1 MTRGFLDPVTSLGP
15 LQSYLADLGC
25 GEMTRQDVFL
35 LRPSDTF
42 GLTPGTGQIE
52 FNVKARFALCH
63 QNADKNVPSFSV
75 LRRVERATRSVAT
88 VRVKNPFY
96 SQGQTLH
103 LIPAFWLLEPC
114 FEERETRYGALW
126 RSRCSGRCTRRSR
139 PSFLPDI
146 TATTTRLK
154 RDRLMFVDEHPGFF
168 LPPSSSISFRTA
180 IVRQRLRP
188 RFPALWYVYLF
199 ALLSTNPLTTLSE
212 DFWLGVVDRDVEDII
227 PPLLLGY
234 GLRATLRRTG
244 LRGPSL
250 HDLWNITDVAGVAWD
265 VVFATRPYPI
275 WLRAGGINQMSTLHT
290 TPDYRYS
297 FGYSRPVLAGPRFVL
312 AVAPGSC
319 RSCFAPVY
327 HLVCRGL
334 GWGHYCLMDWVRVGR
349 PRSFDLV
356 SRNLLVIVVEDI
368 GFKIVSTQFRLEG
381 ADASLCKRS
390 RLGGVGYSRRCGSRR
405 GREREREIGCLEG
418 EFRLWNLFGFF
429 YRGTDFIYSNRS
441 ARSVVHI
448 VDRCEAISVR
458 ILESSTRR
466 RLLDVSSSRNTRTTE
481 EYDWLKID
489 ASSTNLQ
496 LQCGSGADL
505 KRQRR
510 MTSPSATSLTLPE
523 KTSPS
528 GRPPSPLRN
537 EFMPNTFTG
546 IDMDAESEACE
557 DDEEDEDNR
566 WMRSPSPSSSMSQIA
581 ATFAQRMGTWM
592 SPAKSP
598 NALPTDAEL
607 EAEAERERER
617 SRREAERILT
627 EEAAGRRLVEDRVL
641 AMLESTRSL
650 PPPPSRSQTMPNPPS
665 PASSQTGLWSV
676 VKNKLTP
683 TKELTP
689 AQQVIQE
696 TKARDKKG
704 SKGKEKAWPAN
715 TANKFSDPA
724 FLNLNSTLPTTPPRR
739 PVSSPNVSPTP
750 SRPSP
755 TIPPPN
761 LSPSPMR
768 TGEPSS
774 VSSPSREAPPLYAQF
789 DANGTLD
796 VHVTLLTI
804 AKRFEKLEKWTVG
817 HVRALEERMSDV
829 ERWLVDKEKEKE
841 DEQVS
846 EKETHDSA
854 KEIQEIREELSEMQ
868 SRVGELGREMAKI
881 ATAPANLSSG
891 PTRQSAEII
900 APQLTSSTMVT
911 PHHNRYQSQQA
922 TISPPLGSAKTSASR
937 LPYPTGDY
945 ASPPD
950 STIASFSPPVSPP
963 HSRPVS
969 ISGLPNPAPSTS
981 STSSAS
987 SVTSATSG
995 LPPPSISSSR
1005 RTSISPTPTPRKRYT
1020 VALGGP
1026 IVAPEEQQSIGRA
1039 FFSESPGAV
1048 SDDEK
1053 DEDDDDDFGEETI
1066 GKKSSAR
1073 MLSETSPPPS
1083 LNDRRTRTQSTP
1095 TAPLTPRVRSK
1106 SSERSLSLSS
1116 NASGAAGTFVDP
1128 YKVRQQTMSAN
1139 KVAMPKPIGKVP
1151 IGQLVAFFDGD
1162 KK

>member
-1 MTRGFLDPVTSLGP
+1 MSSPSH
-15 LQSYLADLGC
+15 QS
-25 GEMTRQDVFL
+25 
-35 LRPSDTF
+35 
-42 GLTPGTGQIE
+42 
-52 FNVKARFALCH
+52 
-63 QNADKNVPSFSV
+63 
-75 LRRVERATRSVAT
+75 TRS
-88 VRVKNPFY
+88 
-96 SQGQTLH
+96 
-103 LIPAFWLLEPC
+103 
-114 FEERETRYGALW
+114 
-126 RSRCSGRCTRRSR
+126 
-139 PSFLPDI
+139 
-146 TATTTRLK
+146 
-154 RDRLMFVDEHPGFF
+154 M
-168 LPPSSSISFRTA
+168 SS
-180 IVRQRLRP
+180 
-188 RFPALWYVYLF
+188 
-199 ALLSTNPLTTLSE
+199 
-212 DFWLGVVDRDVEDII
+212 
-227 PPLLLGY
+227 
-234 GLRATLRRTG
+234 
-244 LRGPSL
+244 
-250 HDLWNITDVAGVAWD
+250 
-265 VVFATRPYPI
+265 
-275 WLRAGGINQMSTLHT
+275 
-290 TPDYRYS
+290 
-297 FGYSRPVLAGPRFVL
+297 
-312 AVAPGSC
+312 
-319 RSCFAPVY
+319 
-327 HLVCRGL
+327 
-334 GWGHYCLMDWVRVGR
+334 
-349 PRSFDLV
+349 
-356 SRNLLVIVVEDI
+356 
-368 GFKIVSTQFRLEG
+368 
-381 ADASLCKRS
+381 
-390 RLGGVGYSRRCGSRR
+390 
-405 GREREREIGCLEG
+405 
-418 EFRLWNLFGFF
+418 
-429 YRGTDFIYSNRS
+429 
-441 ARSVVHI
+441 
-448 VDRCEAISVR
+448 
-458 ILESSTRR
+458 
-466 RLLDVSSSRNTRTTE
+466 
-481 EYDWLKID
+481 
-489 ASSTNLQ
+489 NLQ
-496 LQCGSGADL
+496 LPTGPGADL

-523 KTSPS
+523 KTSPA

-537 EFMPNTFTG
+537 EFIPNTFTG
-546 IDMDAESEACE
+546 IDMDAESEAGDD
-557 DDEEDEDNR
+557 DDEEEDNR

-598 NALPTDAEL
+598 NGLPTDAEL

-627 EEAAGRRLVEDRVL
+627 EEAAGRKLVEDRVL

-665 PASSQTGLWSV
+665 PASSQKDGLWSV

-715 TANKFSDPA
+715 TSNKFSDPA
-724 FLNLNSTLPTTPPRR
+724 FLNLNSTLPTTPPPRR

-846 EKETHDSA
+846 IHEKEKDTHDSA
-854 KEIQEIREELSEMQ
+854 KDVQEIREELSEMQ

-922 TISPPLGSAKTSASR
+922 TISPPLGSAKTSTSR

-950 STIASFSPPVSPP
+950 STIIPQGSFSPPVSPP
-963 HSRPVS
+963 PHSRAVS
-969 ISGLPNPAPSTS
+969 ISGLPNPAASTSSMS
-981 STSSAS
+981 STSSVTSAT
-987 SVTSATSG
+987 TSATSG

-1026 IVAPEEQQSIGRA
+1026 IVPPHEPEEQQSIGRA

-1053 DEDDDDDFGEETI
+1053 GKDEEDDDDDDFGEETI

-1083 LNDRRTRTQSTP
+1083 LSDRRTRTQSVYGFSSLQTP

-1116 NASGAAGTFVDP
+1116 NASIGAGTFVDP

>member
-1 MTRGFLDPVTSLGP
+1 MCEARTEAIHDPRHPTLLIPSTPRVNVNEVSLP
-15 LQSYLADLGC
+15 TLLTFFHHHRRPLGC
-25 GEMTRQDVFL
+25 TPPPHLQA
-35 LRPSDTF
+35 DT
-42 GLTPGTGQIE
+42 GVGPIE
-52 FNVKARFALCH
+52 
-63 QNADKNVPSFSV
+63 D
-75 LRRVERATRSVAT
+75 
-88 VRVKNPFY
+88 
-96 SQGQTLH
+96 
-103 LIPAFWLLEPC
+103 
-114 FEERETRYGALW
+114 
-126 RSRCSGRCTRRSR
+126 
-139 PSFLPDI
+139 
-146 TATTTRLK
+146 
-154 RDRLMFVDEHPGFF
+154 
-168 LPPSSSISFRTA
+168 
-180 IVRQRLRP
+180 
-188 RFPALWYVYLF
+188 
-199 ALLSTNPLTTLSE
+199 
-212 DFWLGVVDRDVEDII
+212 
-227 PPLLLGY
+227 
-234 GLRATLRRTG
+234 
-244 LRGPSL
+244 
-250 HDLWNITDVAGVAWD
+250 AGVD
-265 VVFATRPYPI
+265 
-275 WLRAGGINQMSTLHT
+275 GG
-290 TPDYRYS
+290 
-297 FGYSRPVLAGPRFVL
+297 
-312 AVAPGSC
+312 
-319 RSCFAPVY
+319 
-327 HLVCRGL
+327 
-334 GWGHYCLMDWVRVGR
+334 
-349 PRSFDLV
+349 
-356 SRNLLVIVVEDI
+356 
-368 GFKIVSTQFRLEG
+368 TQQ
-381 ADASLCKRS
+381 KR
-390 RLGGVGYSRRCGSRR
+390 
-405 GREREREIGCLEG
+405 
-418 EFRLWNLFGFF
+418 
-429 YRGTDFIYSNRS
+429 
-441 ARSVVHI
+441 
-448 VDRCEAISVR
+448 
-458 ILESSTRR
+458 
-466 RLLDVSSSRNTRTTE
+466 
-481 EYDWLKID
+481 ID
-489 ASSTNLQ
+489 AEEMSAI
-496 LQCGSGADL
+496 QCGSGADL

-537 EFMPNTFTG
+537 EFIPNTFTG
-546 IDMDAESEACE
+546 IDMDAESEAG
-557 DDEEDEDNR
+557 DDEDEDEDNR

-592 SPAKSP
+592 SPAKSS
-598 NALPTDAEL
+598 NALPTDAEF

-829 ERWLVDKEKEKE
+829 EWWLVDKEKEKE

-846 EKETHDSA
+846 VHEKETHDSA

-950 STIASFSPPVSPP
+950 STIIPQASFSPPVSPP

-969 ISGLPNPAPSTS
+969 ISGLPNPAASTS

-1053 DEDDDDDFGEETI
+1053 DEDGEDDDDFGEETI

-1083 LNDRRTRTQSTP
+1083 LNDRRTRTQSVYAFSSLQTP

-1139 KVAMPKPIGKVP
+1139 KVAMSKPIGKVP